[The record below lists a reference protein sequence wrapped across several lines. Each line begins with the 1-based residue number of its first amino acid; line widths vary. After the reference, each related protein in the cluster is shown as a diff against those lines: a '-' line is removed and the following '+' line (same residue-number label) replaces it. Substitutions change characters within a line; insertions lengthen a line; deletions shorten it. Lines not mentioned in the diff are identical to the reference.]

1 MRICLLT
8 LCAALALYMQAGV
21 GHGAESR
28 ADLRLHVDV
37 RVERVK
43 PETQL
48 LLQRAGLE
56 IELAV
61 PELSRWQ
68 GWVSTDRISELRRA
82 DGVLSVRTP
91 RYARFAAGSALSEG
105 DEALNAA
112 AARTRFNVNG
122 SGIRIAVIS
131 DGIVGLQEAQ
141 QLGEAPKLVDAEAFG
156 AGSLGGG
163 EEGTAMIEVIHD
175 LAPGAA
181 ISFAAVETDLD
192 HIAAVKHYA
201 QIVDIIVDDVAYPL
215 PADQRSEVSRNT
227 TAALEHPD
235 WPLRVYVTSAGNWAE
250 SHWSDGWRPG
260 VDGRRLGLPTP
271 GATHRFGAA
280 NEKDGAEPLLGS
292 GNGFQVQD
300 GDRILVVLFWDDAWD
315 RSSNDYN
322 LYLVSD
328 DGEVIASGETTQGIG
343 SENHEPREYI
353 EHRHQGEEAT
363 LYAVI
368 QNPYN
373 DAAPATLDL
382 FVFNTGGPRPEL
394 AYFTPDASLLAQS
407 DAGGAITVAAVN
419 VGAQTVAAYSS
430 RGPTL
435 NGLDKPDLAAVDLV
449 TVSEITAYSPRF
461 RGSSAA
467 APHVAAVAALL
478 LEAQPALLAA
488 DGGNPLLERRL
499 IRDLLTETATDLPPP
514 GRDRASG
521 AGLVNAEAALNAA
534 ISDTAVVSSTRDDG
548 PDTLR
553 AALASGARFILFDG
567 RPPERTISLRSPL
580 PPIASG
586 TIIDGTG
593 WTLDASSVAT
603 GIALGADCELWGL
616 TIRGGAESGVRVN
629 GDHALVRRVGVE
641 GSRVGVAVHGKDA
654 LIVEVD
660 VRDNDAHGVWIGDGS
675 SAELKDSRIES
686 NGGAGVLVAAA
697 ALGARIGP
705 EGEPPVAAP
714 RFQDWPPIVPVSSAW
729 SQPRSGPSRQLT
741 GVVSLDGLPA
751 PAGARVDV
759 YLDRRL
765 SASLLIDDQSRFR
778 ATVTGPG
785 SELRFSVD
793 GVAVAERVPFTAG
806 SDLALNL
813 RAVSATARSRTDPP
827 SGGNLIRDNQAGIVI
842 EDSAAG
848 PRGPRLVWGN
858 DVGGQ
863 RLDITSPWP
872 APTIA
877 ELSSNAAGVSVS
889 GTAPGAATA
898 HLYAGTAGV
907 RHFVSAAPV
916 VDGAFRFDG
925 MDVEPSATHFSVLA
939 QRPGDQTTSESNVL
953 RIAVAGQIDRVT
965 PDFGYIEGGETVQI
979 CGSGIARDT
988 AAPQVW
994 LGNRTARVLFWSP
1007 DCVSVSIPA
1016 GELGLADIALL
1027 VEDARPIVALDAFEY
1042 RAERVV
1048 RLRSGWN
1055 MVTWSGSSTRVG
1067 SAFAALA
1074 QRNFRVFA
1082 WDTEGQFWKIYAP
1095 ELPASLNTLRT
1106 LTHDQPLMILL
1117 DDADVDWPQ
1126 PAPE

>member
-8 LCAALALYMQAGV
+8 LCAALALSVQAGV
-21 GHGAESR
+21 GDGADLR

-37 RVERVK
+37 RVERVT
-43 PETQL
+43 PETEIL
-48 LLQRAGLE
+48 LRRAGLE

-61 PELSRWQ
+61 PDLGRWQ
-68 GWVSTDRISELRRA
+68 GWISPERIADLRRT
-82 DGVLSVRTP
+82 DGVLSVGTP

-141 QLGEAPKLVDAEAFG
+141 QLGEAPKLDDARAFG
-156 AGSLGGG
+156 AGNLGGG

-192 HIAAVKHYA
+192 HIAAVNHYA
-201 QIVDIIVDDVAYPL
+201 RIVDIIVDDVAYPL
-215 PADQRSEVSRNT
+215 PADQRSDVSRNT
-227 TAALEHPD
+227 SAALEHPD

-250 SHWSDGWRPG
+250 SHWTDEWRPG
-260 VDGRRLGLPTP
+260 VDGRQLGLPTP
-271 GATHRFGAA
+271 GATHRLGAA
-280 NEKDGAEPLLGS
+280 NEEGGTQPLLGS
-292 GNGFQVQD
+292 GNGFGVQD
-300 GDRILVVLFWDDAWD
+300 GDRILLVLFWDDAWD

-322 LYLVSD
+322 LYLMSG
-328 DGEVIASGETTQGIG
+328 DGEVIASSETTQGVG
-343 SENHEPREYI
+343 SDNHEPREYI
-353 EHRHQGEEAT
+353 EHRHHGEEAT

-373 DAAPATLDL
+373 DAAPATLHL

-394 AYFTPDASLLAQS
+394 AYFTPDSSLLAQS
-407 DAGGAITVAAVN
+407 DAAGAITVAAIN
-419 VGAQTVAAYSS
+419 VGAPSVAAYSS

-449 TVSEITAYSPRF
+449 TVSEITAYSPLF

-499 IRDLLTETATDLPPP
+499 IRDLLTETATDLPPR
-514 GRDRASG
+514 GRDQASG

-534 ISDTAVVSSTRDDG
+534 IGDTAVVSSSLDDG

-553 AALASGARFILFDG
+553 AALASGARFILFDS
-567 RPPERTISLRSPL
+567 RLPERTISLRSLL
-580 PPIASG
+580 PPIAPG
-586 TIIDGTG
+586 TIIDGSG

-603 GIALGADCELWGL
+603 GIALGAGCELWGL
-616 TIRGGAESGVRVN
+616 TVRGGAESGVRLN
-629 GDHALVRRVGVE
+629 GDHALLRLVGVE
-641 GSRVGVAVHGKDA
+641 RSKVGVAVQGRDA
-654 LIVEVD
+654 LLLEVD
-660 VRDNDAHGVWIGDGS
+660 VRDSNSHGVRIGDGG
-675 SAELKDSRIES
+675 SAELRDSTIES

-714 RFQDWPPIVPVSSAW
+714 RFQDWPPIVPVDSAW
-729 SQPRSGPSRQLT
+729 SQPRSGPSLQLT

-751 PAGARVDV
+751 PTGTLVHV

-765 SASLLIDDQSRFR
+765 SASLPVDDESRFR

-785 SELRFSVD
+785 SELRFSVN
-793 GVAVAERVPFTAG
+793 GVPLAERVPFTAG
-806 SDLALNL
+806 SELAIDL
-813 RAVSATARSRTDPP
+813 RAVSAVARTRTDPP
-827 SGGNLIRDNQAGIVI
+827 SGGNLIRDNQSGIVI
-842 EDSAAG
+842 EDSG
-848 PRGPRLVWGN
+848 VGLLDPRLVWGN
-858 DVGGQ
+858 ELGGQ
-863 RLDITSPWP
+863 RLDISSPWP
-872 APTIA
+872 APTISK
-877 ELSSNAAGVSVS
+877 LSWSAAGLNAS

-907 RHFVSAAPV
+907 RRFVTAAPV

-925 MDVEPSATHFSVLA
+925 IDVTPFATHFSVVA
-939 QRPGDQTTSESNVL
+939 QRPGGRTTSESDVL
-953 RIAVAGQIDRVT
+953 RTAAAGRIDRVT
-965 PDFGYIEGGETVQI
+965 PDFGYIEGGETAQI

-988 AAPQVW
+988 TAPQVW
-994 LGNRTARVLFWSP
+994 FGNRAAKVLFWSP
-1007 DCVSVSIPA
+1007 DCVSVSVPS
-1016 GELGLADIALL
+1016 GDLGLADVALL
-1027 VEDARPIVALDAFEY
+1027 MEGARPIVALDAFEY

-1074 QRNFRVFA
+1074 QRDFRVFA
-1082 WDTEGQFWKIYAP
+1082 WDAEGQFWKIYAS
-1095 ELPASLNTLRT
+1095 ELPANLNTLRT
-1106 LTHDQPLMILL
+1106 LTHNQPLMIFL